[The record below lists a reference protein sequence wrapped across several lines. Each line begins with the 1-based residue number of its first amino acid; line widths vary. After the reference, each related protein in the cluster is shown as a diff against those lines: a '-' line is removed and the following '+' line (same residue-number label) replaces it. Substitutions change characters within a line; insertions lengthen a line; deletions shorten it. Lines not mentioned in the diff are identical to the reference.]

1 MAVVVLSIAGSDPS
15 GGAGIQADLKT
26 FQAFGVF
33 GAAVVTSLTAQNT
46 TGVRDRRDVAADFVG
61 AQLDA
66 VLDDLPVAAAKT
78 GMLPTAAIVDAVA
91 RRFAERPLPALVVDP
106 VLVATSG
113 DALAEAAALPR
124 LRDAL
129 VPLATLVTPNLAEA
143 EALTGRRTRTVPE
156 MRDTARALLDLG
168 ARAALV
174 TGGHLP
180 DRAVDVLATRDGLH
194 ELDAARVAV
203 GPTHGTGCTLS
214 AAIAACLASG
224 VPLVTAVERAKRYV
238 TRALAAAVPIGA
250 GSRPLDHRVRPDDS

>member
-33 GAAVVTSLTAQNT
+33 GATVVTSLTAQNT
-46 TGVRDRRDVAADFVG
+46 RGVRDRRDVAPDFVR

-66 VLDDLPVAAAKT
+66 VLDDFRVAAAKT
-78 GMLPTAAIVDAVA
+78 GMLPTGAVVEAVA
-91 RRFAERPLPALVVDP
+91 RRLAERPLPALVVDP

-113 DALAEAAALPR
+113 DALADASTLPALR
-124 LRDAL
+124 AAL

-143 EALTGRRTRTVPE
+143 EALTGRRVRTVAE
-156 MRDTARALLDLG
+156 MRDAARALRDLG
-168 ARAALV
+168 AAAALV

-180 DRAVDVLATRDGLH
+180 DRACDVLATADGLH
-194 ELDAARVAV
+194 ELDAARVDV

-214 AAIAACLASG
+214 AAIAAGLATG
-224 VPLVTAVERAKRYV
+224 VPLVEAIGRAKRYV
-238 TRALAAAVPIGA
+238 TRALAAAASLGA
-250 GSRPLDHRVRPDDS
+250 GGRPLDHRVRADDG